1 MTEVD
6 TPLEIVLDEGQIEAL
21 RNGEV
26 EELVLEENDE
36 KKAALEITWQEEH
49 YMEGTKQFHDEIS
62 RILE

>member
-36 KKAALEITWQEEH
+36 KKAALEITWQEEY
-49 YMEGTKQFHDEIS
+49 YMDGAEEFHDELTGIF
-62 RILE
+62 E